1 MTMTLSLWM
10 LLAFAGWTV
19 LILMIGV
26 GVYRWSLIFTGRAEL
41 SSFPSDTPHGGDAY
55 RRVVRAHA
63 NCIENLPVFAAIVL
77 TAAVARLD
85 PPNFG
90 VLAAATVTAR
100 VVQSSIHMLLP
111 VSNPMV
117 AARFSFFLIQL
128 MTMIAMG
135 LLLVLAALSPQG
147 RPMLL

>member
-1 MTMTLSLWM
+1 MTLSLWM

-26 GVYRWSLIFTGRAEL
+26 GVYRWSLIFAGRAEL
-41 SSFPSDTPHGGDAY
+41 SSFPGDTPHGGDAY

-77 TAAVARLD
+77 TAAVAHLD

-90 VLAAATVTAR
+90 ALAAATVAAR

-135 LLLVLAALSPQG
+135 ILVIFAALS
-147 RPMLL
+147 R

>member
-1 MTMTLSLWM
+1 MTLSLWM
-10 LLAFAGWTV
+10 LLAFAGWTLLV
-19 LILMIGV
+19 LLIGV
-26 GVYRWSLIFTGRAEL
+26 GVYHWSLILTGRAEL
-41 SSFPSDTPHGGDAY
+41 SSFPGDTPHGADAY
-55 RRVVRAHA
+55 RRAVRAHA

-77 TAAVARLD
+77 TAAAARLD

-90 VLAAATVTAR
+90 ALAAATVAAR

-117 AARFSFFLIQL
+117 AARFSFFLIQV

-135 LLLVLAALSPQG
+135 VLIVLAALS
-147 RPMLL
+147 R